1 MYNHK
6 VIIYNII
13 MSKNLI
19 PRKLII
25 FIFLVAYEII
35 VGIISLYL
43 GLNAL
48 LYILLS
54 WILPTFFFLYKLR
67 LKRSGYIFEALMW
80 SIPSSIL
87 IDWIGHYS
95 KAWNYWDNQLFA
107 STGIDIFG
115 IPLESF
121 VWGSAFWIFFVM
133 VYEYFFDENRFPTF
147 KNKEKLMALSITAF
161 SLFVVFLINFY
172 KPAIPYFYS
181 IILCF
186 LTLIIIFFL
195 KPYKHLIVRMIKFG
209 FVSFTLG
216 ILVEFFSLKL
226 NLWSFSVEWSIK
238 EILFFG
244 HLIPLEEIIW
254 WFIVPMAIAT
264 VHEIFADNQ
273 K

>member
-1 MYNHK
+1 MLKKLLQRKITHFILL
-6 VIIYNII
+6 IIY
-13 MSKNLI
+13 
-19 PRKLII
+19 
-25 FIFLVAYEII
+25 EIV
-35 VGIISLYL
+35 VGIISLHL

-54 WILPTFFFLYKLR
+54 WILPTIFFLYKLR
-67 LKRSGYIFEALMW
+67 LKQTGYIIEALMW

-95 KAWNYWDNQLFA
+95 KAWNYWTNPLFA
-107 STGIDIFG
+107 STGIDVFG

-121 VWGSAFWIFFVM
+121 IWGSAFWIFFVM
-133 VYEYFFDENRFPTF
+133 MYEYFFDENRYPNF

-161 SLFVVFLINFY
+161 SLVVVFLINFY
-172 KPAIPYFYS
+172 KPTIPYFYS

-186 LTLIIIFFL
+186 LLLVTVFFL
-195 KPYKHLIVRMIKFG
+195 RPCKHLISRMIKFG
-209 FVSFTLG
+209 IISFSLG

-226 NLWSFSVEWSIK
+226 NLWTFSVEWSLK